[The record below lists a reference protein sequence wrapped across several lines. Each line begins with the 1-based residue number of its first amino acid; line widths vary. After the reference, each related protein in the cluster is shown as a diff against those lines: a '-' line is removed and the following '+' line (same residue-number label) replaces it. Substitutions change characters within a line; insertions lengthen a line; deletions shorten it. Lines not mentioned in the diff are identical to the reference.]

1 MATDLEY
8 MNLSALAY
16 VDFSG
21 VTEGTSINNL
31 IATGRISE
39 DDLDKPQLS
48 LINDASSPLRSWK
61 LINFQ
66 PNTSSGFAGAAFQSP
81 TGEIVFTFRGTENGF
96 SSATEILQTLDDFTT
111 DLQLAI
117 GGSNL
122 NQPNQFQ
129 DAYEFVRSTINPSM
143 TDSQLAT
150 YINSHDVSFTG
161 HSLGGGLAQ
170 YLTYRT
176 LGESVTFN
184 AVGIGQV
191 LPVGTNHSQY
201 NVTDYVNQNDIIGQ
215 FGIQLGNTVYMADM
229 AGYAYNSAVDNA
241 QFALNLAILK
251 SLAEGNFSQFQA
263 MMMINGLSHVNQELN
278 NAGNGLLL
286 QAHGLDTILTATGD
300 LSQPVAGQNLIMAA
314 LTQVINGRYTI
325 TNLVEDG
332 IEYFTLEIV
341 PAVGAAVVKVT
352 LAVVESGV
360 EVVVAIGET
369 VWNWA
374 QFMGDTTADIVYST
388 AMAVGN
394 TIEDAAEI
402 AVALYQFLFSDYI
415 TLNGTAG
422 DDASLIALINNK
434 SNVMHGLAGND
445 TVHGSD
451 MADIIDG
458 GEGND
463 TIYGKY
469 GNDFVYGKDGNDH
482 VQGSEGDDVVFGNAG
497 NDVLYGD
504 RYNPNSSLNR
514 YIGSGADILDGGTGN
529 DQLFGGN
536 GNDTYIFNL
545 GYGQDEV
552 YDMSGASSHDVIRFG
567 VGIIPEDMYLHRRG
581 DDLYLRVGNTTDSL
595 TVKGFFYTGGGAV
608 GAGIIEAFVFAN
620 GVVWDQA
627 YVRERARHITE
638 SYGNADGTT
647 TMYGHDNQQDIAH
660 GDALGNNIYTY
671 QSNDVLYGN
680 GGNDHLQGGGG
691 DDVLYGDEGHD
702 DLYGDSYF
710 PNSSSNKFRDT
721 GNDILNGG
729 NGNDRLFGG
738 SGDDILNGGQG
749 NDELAGGDGGDAY
762 NINIGE
768 GRDTVHDTGGSG
780 NSPADSIAFGIGIT
794 PEDVY
799 LHRRG
804 DDLYLRLTNDAANSV
819 LVKQFF
825 YSGGGSVG
833 AGIIEQVTFANGTI
847 WDEALLREKA
857 RYITESYVN
866 SDGTA
871 TMYGYGSQADIAYG
885 DSLHTTLYTY
895 EGNDVLYGNAGNDTM
910 QGGDG
915 NDELFGGDGHDTLYG
930 DNYKPSNWQPHY
942 TGNGND
948 LLAGG
953 TGNDTLYGGHGDDK
967 YVFNIGDGQDQIHET
982 DGVDEL
988 NMNYGIESIIFA
1000 RIYDNLNISFA
1011 GTSDTVTVNL
1021 SYLYQNNQI
1030 EQFKASDG
1038 STISNTQMDQLIQ
1051 AMASYSSNNNGMS
1064 WSQALQTNP
1073 QDVQTILSQYWTA
1086 PTA

>member
-1 MATDLEY
+1 MTELEY
-8 MNLSALAY
+8 MALSKLVY
-16 VDFSG
+16 
-21 VTEGTSINNL
+21 
-31 IATGRISE
+31 E
-39 DDLDKPQLS
+39 DLS
-48 LINDASSPLRSWK
+48 LAEGMTIGDIFNSDPPIVQDSNNIVLSNLGGIYSYE
-61 LINFQ
+61 LISFQ
-66 PNTSSGFAGAAFQSP
+66 SNTSSGFAGAAFQSP
-81 TGEIVFTFRGTENGF
+81 TGEIVFAFRGTENGF

-191 LPVGTNHSQY
+191 LPSDTNHGQY

-251 SLAEGNFSQFQA
+251 SLAEGNLSQIHA
-263 MMMINGLSHVNQELN
+263 MMMLNGLSHVNQELN

-352 LAVVESGV
+352 LAAVEIGV
-360 EVVVAIGET
+360 EVVVTIGET

-402 AVALYQFLFSDYI
+402 AVALYQFLFSDYV

-504 RYNPNSSLNR
+504 KYNPNSSLNR
-514 YIGSGADILDGGTGN
+514 YVGSGADILDGGTGN

-552 YDMSGASSHDVIRFG
+552 YDMSGASSHDVVRFG

-638 SYGNADGTT
+638 SYSNANGTT
-647 TMYGHDNQQDIAH
+647 TIYGHDNQQDIAH
-660 GDALGNNIYTY
+660 GDGLDNIIYTFH
-671 QSNDVLYGN
+671 NDDLLYGN
-680 GGNDHLQGGGG
+680 GGNDTLYGG
-691 DDVLYGDEGHD
+691 DGDDILFGGTGNDKLYGDNFQIYAPQYSGM
-702 DLYGDSYF
+702 
-710 PNSSSNKFRDT
+710 
-721 GNDILNGG
+721 GNDIL
-729 NGNDRLFGG
+729 DGG
-738 SGDDILNGGQG
+738 SGNDFLGGGYGADVLNGGEG
-749 NDELAGGDGGDAY
+749 DDELAGGEGGDVY

-780 NSPADSIAFGIGIT
+780 NSPADSIVFGIGIA

-833 AGIIEQVTFANGTI
+833 AGIIEQVTFADGTI
-847 WDEALLREKA
+847 WNAALLREKA
-857 RYITESYVN
+857 RHITESYVN
-866 SDGTA
+866 NNGTS
-871 TMYGYGSQADIAYG
+871 TMYGYGNQADIAYG

-915 NDELFGGDGHDTLYG
+915 NDELFGGEGNDTLYG

-967 YVFNIGDGQDQIHET
+967 YVFNIGDGQDQIRET
-982 DGVDEL
+982 DGIDEL
-988 NMNYGIESIIFA
+988 NMNYGLESIIFT